1 MPQMNIEN
9 ILLGLP
15 GLLWALSFHEFCH
28 GWMAYKLGDNTAAMQ
43 GRLSLNPLHHLDP
56 VGTLMLLF
64 FRFGWAK
71 PVMVNSR
78 NFRNPSR
85 DIALVSLAGPAGN
98 FISAFAVAIIC
109 GVLARIFPA
118 LLFTRFGLLT
128 NFGKVI
134 VNMMF
139 MNVGLGIFNLIPI
152 PPLDGSKVL
161 SMFLPISALRG
172 FFFMERWGFLI
183 IMAFAFLGIIPV
195 IMNPF
200 FRVAENF
207 LVWTINLIG
216 GAG

>member
-1 MPQMNIEN
+1 MPRMDIVN

-28 GWMAYKLGDNTAAMQ
+28 GWMAYKLGDDTAAMQ
-43 GRLSLNPLHHLDP
+43 GRLTLNPLHHLDP

-78 NFRNPSR
+78 NFRNPRR

-118 LLFTRFGLLT
+118 LLFTRFGSLT
-128 NFGKVI
+128 TFGRVI
-134 VNMMF
+134 VNLMF

-161 SMFLPISALRG
+161 SMFLPISALST
-172 FFFMERWGFLI
+172 FYLMERWGIFI
-183 IMAFAFLGIIPV
+183 IIICLSLGIVGV
-195 IMNPF
+195 IMSPF
-200 FRVAENF
+200 FTAANSF
-207 LVWTINLIG
+207 LFWTINLIG

>member
-1 MPQMNIEN
+1 MPRLNIIN
-9 ILLGLP
+9 ILLSLP

-28 GWMAYKLGDNTAAMQ
+28 GWTAYKLGDDTAAMQ
-43 GRLSLNPLHHLDP
+43 GRLSLNPLRHLDP
-56 VGTLMLLF
+56 IGTLMLLF

-71 PVMVNSR
+71 PVQINSR
-78 NFRNPSR
+78 RFKNPRR

-98 FISAFAVAIIC
+98 FLSAFAVAVIF
-109 GVLARIFPA
+109 GVLDRAAPG
-118 LLFTRFGLLT
+118 LMFTRGRYPTTFGM
-128 NFGKVI
+128 VM
-134 VNMMF
+134 VNIMF

-161 SMFLPISALRG
+161 SMFLPISALRA
-172 FFFMERWGFLI
+172 FFFMERWGFII
-183 IMAFAFLGIIPV
+183 IMILAYIGILGV

-200 FRVAENF
+200 FTAANDI